1 MMFEKEILILV
12 MAVFIFA
19 AFNLGELL
27 YLVAMLVGMII
38 AVKLVYYV
46 KDSLDQTKM
55 R

>member
-19 AFNLGELL
+19 AFNLGELF

-46 KDSLDQTKM
+46 KASFEMTKL